1 MSRVTEELKP
11 CPLCGGKAEL
21 WRAHPENPKL
31 NAWVACA
38 DRCLVLTQ
46 EFESDEAA
54 IAHWNTRTPDRS
66 EAAITRAG
74 EPVAVK
80 GIRDCLEAIEYASG
94 NCIKEHGQKTVNE
107 LAKVALSYLSA
118 LAAPADSA
126 EPTDLTRWLRKAS
139 QAIYLATDGPVADEI
154 SPKLIEAADELEAMN
169 GTLARQG
176 AEIVRWRDRAASSE
190 ARCCSAISPCS
201 WQRHNGMDSV
211 CPTCTAAAHPAPAS
225 KKVVVSDWK
234 EVARLAG
241 VHGIRYRTNAA
252 LEAFLTAALAVSVPG
267 MVRGALDD
275 ITAERQRQISAEG
288 WTIDHDDSHSEG
300 EMACAAGIYALI
312 AGSGATDYRN
322 AYQGY
327 SLNDYLQAI
336 IDHYWPWDRKWFKPT
351 NRRRDLVKAGALIVA
366 EIERLDRAASPALS
380 NGERG

>member
-1 MSRVTEELKP
+1 MAARRSKR
-11 CPLCGGKAEL
+11 CGGAVILKNCPFCDGEAGLFDQAAGTGRIPKSGREPRCRKCGCSL
-21 WRAHPENPKL
+21 GYFDTAVDATAAWNRRA
-31 NAWVACA
+31 
-38 DRCLVLTQ
+38 
-46 EFESDEAA
+46 EAA
-54 IAHWNTRTPDRS
+54 IAK
-66 EAAITRAG
+66 AG
-74 EPVAVK
+74 EPVRETDRLVRASQWLQK
-80 GIRDCLEAIEYASG
+80 RWCQRDPNTAHIRQLADYEAF
-94 NCIKEHGQKTVNE
+94 
-107 LAKVALSYLSA
+107 LA

-126 EPTDLTRWLRKAS
+126 WAGLCRRL
-139 QAIYLATDGPVADEI
+139 
-154 SPKLIEAADELEAMN
+154 LEALC
-169 GTLARQG
+169 GELRT
-176 AEIVRWRDRAASSE
+176 DRANHQDLINE
-190 ARCCSAISPCS
+190 AREAVAS
-201 WQRHNGMDSV
+201 
-211 CPTCTAAAHPAPAS
+211 PAPAS
-225 KKVVVSDWK
+225 KGTVVSEERVNAAVREW
-234 EVARLAG
+234 RR
-241 VHGIRYRTNAA
+241 VHASGEAEDIHQAMRAA
-252 LEAFLTAALAVSVPG
+252 LEAALSAVSMPG